1 MGVVGFFVLCIIIA
15 VLSGNDDCLSGLLT
29 LGFGILIIV
38 GAFAF
43 NPIIGIIV
51 LLVVI
56 NGWKEK

>member
-1 MGVVGFFVLCIIIA
+1 MGVVGFFILCIIIA

-29 LGFGILIIV
+29 LGFGVLLIV
-38 GAFAF
+38 GAFAL